1 MRIGGVHG
9 RGGSRGPD
17 IASALDDLGGRG
29 VLACDDRIRT
39 RNRRCHILLHS
50 GAKWQGPKSKGVE
63 ASQARAILASL
74 PEDGQS
80 RRLELSPLAFKLS
93 PPLFPSGF

>member
-9 RGGSRGPD
+9 RGSSRGPD
-17 IASALDDLGGRG
+17 IARALDDLGGRG

-50 GAKWQGPKSKGVE
+50 G
-63 ASQARAILASL
+63 
-74 PEDGQS
+74 GQW
-80 RRLELSPLAFKLS
+80 
-93 PPLFPSGF
+93 